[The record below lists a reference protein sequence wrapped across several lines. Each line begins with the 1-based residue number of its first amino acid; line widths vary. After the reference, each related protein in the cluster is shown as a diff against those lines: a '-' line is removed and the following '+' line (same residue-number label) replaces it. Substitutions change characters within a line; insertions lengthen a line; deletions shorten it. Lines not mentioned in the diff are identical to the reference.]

1 MSKKTRSQDS
11 NCSGNCKCNCVD
23 WDNEA
28 MLQAY
33 REAAAADDFIFG
45 ESDYSSYGWEK
56 MPRNQVTKDELV
68 VRVLKLK
75 NKVDQEPSTVWQG
88 EKDLAH
94 KYLNEVLCM
103 LDEYR
108 M

>member
-1 MSKKTRSQDS
+1 MKQC
-11 NCSGNCKCNCVD
+11 CSHT
-23 WDNEA
+23 ERQ
-28 MLQAY
+28 LQQMTS
-33 REAAAADDFIFG
+33 FSVNQIILT
-45 ESDYSSYGWEK
+45 YGWEK

-94 KYLNEVLCM
+94 KYLNEVLYI

>member
-45 ESDYSSYGWEK
+45 ESDYSYMLLGEDAK
-56 MPRNQVTKDELV
+56 K
-68 VRVLKLK
+68 
-75 NKVDQEPSTVWQG
+75 PS
-88 EKDLAH
+88 D
-94 KYLNEVLCM
+94 
-103 LDEYR
+103 
-108 M
+108 